1 MWNVQGYTL
10 TWACLCL
17 SSIFRCPWNI
27 FWALDKGPKDAITEL
42 YTHLSYASL
51 SSANDFNFDSLLDL
65 ISGLTFKMKG
75 STLANR
81 DKQQKKD

>member
-42 YTHLSYASL
+42 YKHLSYASL

>member
-1 MWNVQGYTL
+1 MILKVMGGEL
-10 TWACLCL
+10 LISL
-17 SSIFRCPWNI
+17 IFI

-42 YTHLSYASL
+42 YKHLSYASL

>member
-1 MWNVQGYTL
+1 MILKVMGGEL
-10 TWACLCL
+10 LISL
-17 SSIFRCPWNI
+17 ISLIFI

-42 YTHLSYASL
+42 YKHLSYASL